1 MLERFAM
8 TDDPN
13 IAERTAKTCCI
24 GPDAVGDYRPVVQLA
39 ERALNLLDVHGHR
52 RAFLLAR
59 GMADYRCGNDEGAV
73 SWLRQSLGTG
83 NPNPLLDALANLF
96 LAMAHHR
103 LGEFNEAQ
111 EALAEA
117 IALAE
122 QSPPLDSDRY
132 IWADWQRFHLVRHE
146 AEEVLHQVSGQ

>member
-1 MLERFAM
+1 MLERFAS

-24 GPDAVGDYRPVVQLA
+24 APDAVSDYGPVVQLA

-59 GMADYRCGNDEGAV
+59 GMADYRSGNYEGAV
-73 SWLRQSLGTG
+73 SWLRQSLATG
-83 NPNPLLDALANLF
+83 KATPLLDALANLF

-103 LGEFNEAQ
+103 LGEFKDAKEAF
-111 EALAEA
+111 ARAK
-117 IALAE
+117 ALAE
-122 QSPPLDSDRY
+122 QSPSLDSDRY
-132 IWADWQRFHLVRHE
+132 IWADWQRFHIVRHE
-146 AEEVLHQVSGQ
+146 AEELLYQISGQ